1 LKNSAVDINHLKLKE
16 EGKKKKLQEYR
27 TNLTNIIIGIGD
39 TNKEILEVKD
49 RRREE
54 IKKIDELMERGQ

>member
-1 LKNSAVDINHLKLKE
+1 MDINHLKLKE

-27 TNLTNIIIGIGD
+27 NNLTDIIIGIGD